1 MSRRAESRRV
11 LKFIES
17 IKIGEFNL
25 FCKRNDI
32 PFIFDS
38 YLMKMKK
45 SIINLFTILYCV
57 TAFSQS
63 PATYVNPFIGTGGHG
78 HTFPG
83 ATVPFGMVQL
93 SPDTRID
100 GSWDGCSGYHYSD
113 DKIYGFSHTHL
124 SGTGCSDYGDIAILP
139 FTAYQANDKKNRD
152 AFDYKKYAAHFS
164 HTKEKASAGFYEV
177 LLDNQVQ
184 VQLTATTRVGIHRYL
199 FPKDK
204 EAHLVIQADHRDKTL
219 QSEMK
224 LVDTRTIE
232 GFRRSEAW
240 AKDQYIYYVIE
251 FSSDFMNEGTKLSDG
266 NVMFQCLGFP
276 NLNERTLLVKV
287 GISNVSIEGARK
299 NLREEAVSVDFNGFK
314 QQAEDRWN
322 DELNKIKVYS
332 KNKERLTVFY
342 TALYHTM
349 IQPNIAM
356 DVDGSYR
363 GRDNQIHQAKGF
375 TYYSVF
381 SLWDTF
387 RATHPL
393 NTIIDQK
400 RTADFIN
407 TFIAQ
412 YEQCGRIPMWELSGN
427 ETDCMIG
434 FHGVSVIAD
443 AYLKNITGFDAEKA
457 YQAMV
462 AASNYTAF
470 GIPAFNQQY
479 YLQVDDEPE
488 SVSKTLEYA
497 YDNWCIAQMAGKMR
511 KGEDRAIFLK
521 RAQAY
526 KNVFDPSTRFMR
538 PRKNGDWLNPF
549 DPSEVNNH
557 FTEANSWQY
566 SFFVPHDIEG
576 LIQLMGGEKAFEKKL
591 DDLFAAPSKTN
602 GREQADITGLIGQY
616 AHGNEPSHHMA
627 YLYNEVAKPEKTQ
640 EKVSYILKE
649 FYKNSPDGL
658 IGNEDCGQMS
668 AWYVF
673 SAMGFYPV
681 CPGSSIYQI
690 GNPIF
695 DSVVISMGNDKVVH
709 LSTQLKSGSEAHYV
723 ASTTINGKEKWNSF
737 LPHQLLENGSRI
749 VFNMVSEPDTS
760 YHFGKRIQNFSHQK
774 VRRSLVRTP
783 IIHSQQRVFLDQAE
797 ISIESL
803 GPGSELYY
811 TLDGTMPSRFSTKYT
826 KPFKINQTT
835 TIQARAYSTK
845 DSSSIVSS
853 TIYKKPNTW
862 SVQLHSQ
869 YNKQYTAGGDE
880 GLIDGIKGST
890 NWRKGDW
897 QGYQSQDFECVIDLG
912 KEQKITYCSAHFLQ
926 DSRAWILY
934 PVKVEYYLS
943 DNGKDFTLT
952 EVLENK
958 IGPDSMEVQ
967 IQNFEKYLAKPLKAR
982 YVKIKAYNYGKL
994 PQWHQGY
1001 GGDAFIFV
1009 DEIEI
1014 K

>member
-1 MSRRAESRRV
+1 
-11 LKFIES
+11 
-17 IKIGEFNL
+17 
-25 FCKRNDI
+25 
-32 PFIFDS
+32 
-38 YLMKMKK
+38 MKK
-45 SIINLFTILYCV
+45 IFQFLIPYLLFTN
-57 TAFSQS
+57 AFSQS
-63 PATYVNPFIGTGGHG
+63 PASYVNPFIGTGGHG

-83 ATVPFGMVQL
+83 ATTPFGMVQL

-100 GSWDGCSGYHYSD
+100 GSWDGCGGYHDQDSV
-113 DKIYGFSHTHL
+113 IYGFSHTHL

-139 FTAYQANDKKNRD
+139 FTGYLTNDKKNREN
-152 AFDYKKYAAHFS
+152 FDYKKYASRFS
-164 HTKEKASAGFYEV
+164 HAHEKASAGFYEV

-184 VQLTATTRVGIHRYL
+184 VQLTTTTRVGIHRYL
-199 FPKDK
+199 FPEGK
-204 EAHLVIQADHRDKTL
+204 EAHIVIQADHRDKTL

-224 LVDTRTIE
+224 LLDSRTIE

-240 AKDQYIYYVIE
+240 AKDQYIYYVME
-251 FSSDFMNEGTKLSDG
+251 FSSDFMNEGTKIADG
-266 NVMFQCLGFP
+266 KVRFQCLGFP
-276 NLNERTLLVKV
+276 NLNERTLLIKV

-299 NLREEAVSVDFNGFK
+299 NLREEAVAVDFNLYK

-322 DELNKIKVYS
+322 EELDKIKVYS
-332 KNKERLTVFY
+332 KNKEQLTVFY

-349 IQPNIAM
+349 IQPNVAM

-387 RATHPL
+387 RAAHPL
-393 NTIIDQK
+393 YTIIDQK

-407 TFIAQ
+407 TFMAE

-470 GIPAFNQQY
+470 GIPQFNQQN

-497 YDNWCIAQMAGKMR
+497 YDNWCIAQMAGKM
-511 KGEDRAIFLK
+511 KKSEDRIFFLK

-526 KNVFDPSTRFMR
+526 KNVFDPSTGLMR

-549 DPSEVNNH
+549 DPAEVNNYY
-557 FTEANSWQY
+557 TEANSWQY
-566 SFFVPHDIEG
+566 SFFVPQDIDG
-576 LIQLMGGEKAFEKKL
+576 LIQLMGGESAFEKKL
-591 DDLFAAPSKTN
+591 DDLFSAPSKTN

-627 YLYNEVAKPEKTQ
+627 YLYNYVGKPEKTQ

-681 CPGSSIYQI
+681 CPGSAIYQI
-690 GNPIF
+690 GKPIF
-695 DSVVISMGNDKVVH
+695 DSVIINTGNGKSIH
-709 LSTQLKSGSEAHYV
+709 LLSHLKSGDESNYV
-723 ASTTINGKEKWNSF
+723 SSTSINGKELLNSF
-737 LPHQLLENGSRI
+737 LAHQRLINGGQI
-749 VFNMVSEPDTS
+749 IFNMVSQPDSS
-760 YHFGKRIQNFSHQK
+760 YHFGKKMQNHTHRQMRDNI
-774 VRRSLVRTP
+774 VIAPL
-783 IIHSQQRVFLDQAE
+783 IHTSKRVFTDQVE
-797 ISIESL
+797 VTIETLS
-803 GPGSELYY
+803 PRTELYY
-811 TLDGTMPSRFSTKYT
+811 TLDGSKPSRYSIKYT
-826 KPFKINQTT
+826 GPFKINQTSQ
-835 TIQARAYSTK
+835 IQVKSYRAK
-845 DSSSIVSS
+845 DSSSVVSS
-853 TIYKKPNTW
+853 MVYKKPNTW
-862 SVQLHSQ
+862 SVQIYSQ

-890 NWRKGDW
+890 NWKKGDW
-897 QGYQSQDFECVIDLG
+897 QGYQSQNFECVIDLG
-912 KEQKITYCSAHFLQ
+912 KEQKVSYCSANFLQ
-926 DSRAWILY
+926 DSRSWILF
-934 PVKVEYYLS
+934 PTKVEYYLF

-952 EVLENK
+952 EVVENK
-958 IGPDSMEVQ
+958 TGPDSMEVQ
-967 IQNFEKYLAKPLKAR
+967 IQNFEKYFTKPLKAR
-982 YVKIKAYNYGKL
+982 YVKIKAYNYGQL

-1001 GGDAFIFV
+1001 GGEAFIFV